1 MCVCLCLY
9 LSVVHVVGGWVNVC
23 VCLCVCVWVVCG
35 VLIVVKAE
43 SQDKKFGEN
52 GMCQSLP
59 TSIGTAANGL

>member
-1 MCVCLCLY
+1 
-9 LSVVHVVGGWVNVC
+9 
-23 VCLCVCVWVVCG
+23 VCVWVVCG